1 MSESFFGNV
10 LAEMPGILTRK
21 DIKAFFGS
29 FISSGYLANLDS
41 LNKGPDRCRVGNK
54 VVYRKEDFVSWLES
68 RIRVRKGGQ

>member
-21 DIKAFFGS
+21 DIKTFFGS
-29 FISSGYLANLDS
+29 FISPGYLANLDS

-68 RIRVRKGGQ
+68 RIYFRKGGQ